1 MDMRTARLRAM
12 ETLRLSRR
20 LPSGEHSGAGPL
32 VRLRVPMRLLGAGVV
47 VALSAMFAITASAGA
62 ASAGSAWHFRTEPNL
77 DPPKLDILHSGK
89 IGSGHGL
96 MFLDPLA
103 DSNSSHPEVG
113 HAGALIDD
121 LHGNPVWFHPAPG
134 HDVDLDFHED
144 TVGGKPVLAYWEG
157 QVSTTQAPGEVAG
170 GPLPGSKWVILN
182 QQYHQ
187 IATLPGQ
194 DGWQPD
200 LHELIGG
207 PGDDV
212 IYTVE
217 RARAANLTAFGGP
230 ANGEFEDNG
239 VQEVDLAT
247 GQVVYTWDMAAHVR
261 LAQSIEPPP
270 PATSTGNVWDPFH
283 LNSIQLQPDGSL
295 LLSARDTWSIYDVNP
310 TAPTGLPNWTLD
322 AKPKATDSTFTFGPG
337 AAFSWQHDARLQS
350 NGQLTMFDDHC
361 CLLGRNAKGVLPT
374 ARGLI
379 LNLDMTAHTATVAE
393 SYSHTPGLVVPTQ
406 GSMQILPGNQAFI
419 GWGQQPLISDYST
432 SGQLLWEASLPT
444 SDSSYRALIQSWTGS
459 PTTKPAI
466 AVHRSGKKANV
477 YVSWNGANQVTRWR
491 LYYGTSKHHLKKLGT
506 VSHHGFET
514 VIHLGHVTTGYVQI
528 RALSSKGHTLGR
540 TSIKHV

>member
-1 MDMRTARLRAM
+1 MTTHPTFGRPGRLATTLAAACLTAVVLA
-12 ETLRLSRR
+12 
-20 LPSGEHSGAGPL
+20 LP
-32 VRLRVPMRLLGAGVV
+32 
-47 VALSAMFAITASAGA
+47 ASAGA
-62 ASAGSAWHFRTEPNL
+62 VSAGSAWHFRTASSL
-77 DPPKLDILHSGK
+77 QPPKLAIDHSGQV
-89 IGSGHGL
+89 GNGHGL
-96 MFLDPLA
+96 LFLDPIS
-103 DSNSSHPEVG
+103 DPSTGKPQVG
-113 HAGALIDD
+113 QSGALIDD
-121 LHGNPVWFHPAPG
+121 LHGNPVWFQPATG
-134 HDVDLDFHED
+134 KNIVYDFHAD
-144 TVGGKPVLAYWEG
+144 TVDGKPVLVYWEG
-157 QVSTTQAPGEVAG
+157 RISAG
-170 GPLPGSKWVILN
+170 TSDGGIPDGLPLPGAKFVILN

-194 DGWQPD
+194 DGWEPD

-212 IYTVE
+212 IYAVTRTVH
-217 RARAANLTAFGGP
+217 ANLTALGGP
-230 ANGEFEDNG
+230 ANGEFADNG

-247 GQVVYTWDMAAHVR
+247 GQVVYTWDMADHVR
-261 LAQSIEPPP
+261 LSQSAVKPS
-270 PATSTGNVWDPFH
+270 STGVFDPFH

-295 LLSARDTWSIYDVNP
+295 LLSARNTWSIYDVNP
-310 TAPTGLPNWTLD
+310 TATGVPTWTLD
-322 AKPKATDSTFTFGPG
+322 AKPNATDSTFTLGPNV
-337 AAFSWQHDARLQS
+337 AFEWQHDAELQS
-350 NGQLTMFDDHC
+350 DGQLTMFDDHC
-361 CLLGRNAKGVLPT
+361 CILGSAITGPLPT

-406 GSMQILPGNQAFI
+406 GSMQILPGNQAFV

-432 SGQLLWEASLPT
+432 SGQLMWEASLPA

-540 TSIKHV
+540 TSIKRI